1 MMTDHI
7 PTHHIRADHIRAD
20 LVLTVR
26 PSPDAASD
34 VAALGR
40 RGVAAMA
47 APLMQATCLDAAKTA
62 AGSPISLAGGL
73 AGGLIFTSRHAILG
87 FLGLFDGALPP
98 AWASLPVFAVGRAS
112 GRVAREAGFVDV
124 TVGTGGG
131 AGLVPLIL
139 ACRDLSRDPTD
150 APLLWPCAVH
160 RGFDMQAALAP
171 QVEVTM
177 LPVYEMKPVPRVDD
191 RALAALAEGRVGAVI
206 LMSARSARLFRDMLT
221 RHDLEPRIN
230 GMALIA
236 GSKGIA
242 AAAGSGWSEEFVARR
257 STRARLLAIAALF
270 YHRRMTGR

>member
-1 MMTDHI
+1 
-7 PTHHIRADHIRAD
+7 
-20 LVLTVR
+20 
-26 PSPDAASD
+26 
-34 VAALGR
+34 
-40 RGVAAMA
+40 
-47 APLMQATCLDAAKTA
+47 
-62 AGSPISLAGGL
+62 LAGGL

-87 FLGLFDGALPP
+87 FLGLFEGALPP
-98 AWASLPVFAVGRAS
+98 TWASLPVFVVGRAS

-124 TVGTGGG
+124 MVGAGGG

-139 ACRDLSRDPTD
+139 ARRDLSRDPTG

-177 LPVYEMKPVPRVDD
+177 LPVYEMKPVLKFDEST
-191 RALAALAEGRVGAVI
+191 LAALAEGRVGAVI

-242 AAAGSGWSEEFVARR
+242 AAAGFGWSEEFVARR
-257 STRARLLAIAALF
+257 ATRARLLAIAALF